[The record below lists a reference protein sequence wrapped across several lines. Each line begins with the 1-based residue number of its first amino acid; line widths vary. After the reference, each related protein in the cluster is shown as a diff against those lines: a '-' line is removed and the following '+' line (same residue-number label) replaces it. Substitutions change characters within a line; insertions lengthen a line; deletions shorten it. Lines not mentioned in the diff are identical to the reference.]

1 MIGPA
6 ESKWRELLFFTH
18 REVTIVRDDRRE
30 RLLATVSYKLRV
42 EITSIDWFTCRG
54 NDCSPKMADGEEWVQ
69 SSDVRW
75 GKMKPISDVLLIRI
89 VSPGDGGFIYQCTP
103 RKFRRTRLFSLFSPP
118 LYYTNCRRLPT
129 PGNNGT
135 TIIR

>member
-42 EITSIDWFTCRG
+42 EITSVDWSTRRG
-54 NDCSPKMADGEEWVQ
+54 NDRSSKMADGEEWVQ
-69 SSDVRW
+69 
-75 GKMKPISDVLLIRI
+75 
-89 VSPGDGGFIYQCTP
+89 
-103 RKFRRTRLFSLFSPP
+103 
-118 LYYTNCRRLPT
+118 
-129 PGNNGT
+129 
-135 TIIR
+135 